1 MFKNPWLFAPVVV
14 FVLMMTALVWTAR
27 QADKRTI
34 RIDCSIAEISP
45 DVPVEAKELCRKMRS
60 GRI

>member
-1 MFKNPWLFAPVVV
+1 MYRIVFFLPALFLLIAMSFIVY
-14 FVLMMTALVWTAR
+14 LAR
-27 QADKRTI
+27 SADHRTI

-45 DVPVEAKELCRKMRS
+45 DVPVEAKELCRKARS

>member
-1 MFKNPWLFAPVVV
+1 MSKIIFLIPSA
-14 FVLMMTALVWTAR
+14 VLIAMMVLVISLAER
-27 QADKRTI
+27 ADRRTI

-45 DVPVEAKELCRKMRS
+45 DVPVEAKELCRKHRS

>member
-1 MFKNPWLFAPVVV
+1 MSKFIFFLPSLALIVMM
-14 FVLMMTALVWTAR
+14 VLVISLAK
-27 QADKRTI
+27 QADNRTI

-45 DVPVEAKELCRKMRS
+45 DIPVEAKELCRKHRS

>member
-1 MFKNPWLFAPVVV
+1 MSKFIFLLPSIILIAMMALIISLAKN
-14 FVLMMTALVWTAR
+14 
-27 QADKRTI
+27 ADNRTI

-45 DVPVEAKELCRKMRS
+45 DIPVEAKELCRKHRS